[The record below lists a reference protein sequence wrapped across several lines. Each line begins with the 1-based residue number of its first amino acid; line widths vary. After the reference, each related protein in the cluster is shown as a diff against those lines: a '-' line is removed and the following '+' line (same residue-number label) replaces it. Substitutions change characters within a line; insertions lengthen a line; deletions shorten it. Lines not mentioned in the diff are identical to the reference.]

1 MEEHAMKRTALT
13 LALAAALLSVTGLAA
28 HGQTVWKLQS
38 LLNPGYMGT
47 DAELWF
53 AGEVERRTGG
63 KLKITVYPGAALG
76 FAGPRILTVV
86 GQGLL
91 ESSQMWGAHVSGDLR
106 IAEVIELPGL
116 IPYDIPLRKKIV
128 QTVLPAQEKAME
140 RFGVLPFASAQV
152 EPRNIYS
159 RKPIRGLADLK
170 GLKLRAQGI
179 VETEFTRAIG
189 ATPVTLSWEEVY
201 PAMQQGVIDAYW
213 VTHSATFNAKLFE
226 VARHCYEVGLG
237 GANWFVVVN
246 RTALD
251 GLPPDVKKTVL
262 DLRQPVSD
270 KLWERVDP
278 DIREFR
284 QRLAGKGM
292 AFTQA
297 SAEDMKV
304 MLDAAPGV
312 WETWLAKAGPDAREL
327 VGRIKAIVAEWE
339 KKGRKL

>member
-1 MEEHAMKRTALT
+1 MTRRGVTVVLLAA
-13 LALAAALLSVTGLAA
+13 LALAVSAPTAGA
-28 HGQTVWKLQS
+28 QTVWKLQS

-47 DAELWF
+47 DAEIWF
-53 AGEVERRTGG
+53 ANEVERRSGG

-91 ESSQMWGAHVSGDLR
+91 EASQMWGAHVSGDLR
-106 IAEVIELPGL
+106 LAEIIELPGL

-128 QTVLPAQEKAME
+128 TTVLPAQEKAMAG
-140 RFGVLPFASAQV
+140 FGVLPFASGQV

-159 RKPIRGLADLK
+159 RKPIRSLADLK
-170 GLKLRAQGI
+170 GVKLRAQGI
-179 VETEFTRAIG
+179 VETEFTKAIG

-226 VARHCYEVGLG
+226 VAKYCYEVGVG
-237 GANWFVVVN
+237 GANWYVVVN
-246 RTALD
+246 KAALD
-251 GLPPDVKKTVL
+251 RLPADVKQAVL

-270 KLWERVDP
+270 KLWDRVDG
-278 DIREFR
+278 DITEFR
-284 QRLAGKGM
+284 KRLQDKGM
-292 AFTQA
+292 TFSQA
-297 SAEDMKV
+297 SPEDMKK
-304 MLDAAPGV
+304 MLDAAPKV
-312 WETWLAKAGPDAREL
+312 WDIWLEKAGPDARDL
-327 VGRIKAIVAEWE
+327 VQQIKAIVAEWE

>member
-1 MEEHAMKRTALT
+1 MKRTATRLT
-13 LALAAALLSVTGLAA
+13 LGCLLVVAAAGAA
-28 HGQTVWKLQS
+28 DAQTVWKLQS

-47 DAELWF
+47 DAEIWF
-53 AGEVERRTGG
+53 ANEVDKRTGG

-91 ESSQMWGAHVSGDLR
+91 ESAQMWGAHVSGDLR

-116 IPYDIPLRKKIV
+116 IPYDIPLRKTIV
-128 QTVLPAQEKAME
+128 QTVLPAQETAMQ
-140 RFGVLPFASAQV
+140 RFGVLPFASGQV

-159 RKPIRGLADLK
+159 RKPIRSLADLK

-213 VTHSATFNAKLFE
+213 VTHSATFNAKLYE
-226 VARHCYEVGLG
+226 VARHCWEVGLG
-237 GANWFVVVN
+237 GANWFIVVN
-246 RTALD
+246 RAALD
-251 GLPPDVKKTVL
+251 RLPPDIRKTVL
-262 DLRQPVSD
+262 DLRQPVSGQ
-270 KLWERVDP
+270 LWDRVDG
-278 DIREFR
+278 DIREFKK
-284 QRLAGKGM
+284 RLLDKGM
-292 AFTQA
+292 TFAEA
-297 SAEDMKV
+297 SPEDMQA

-312 WETWLAKAGPDAREL
+312 WETWLQKAGPEARDL
-327 VGRIKAIVAEWE
+327 VDKVKAIVADWE
-339 KKGRKL
+339 RRGRRL

>member
-1 MEEHAMKRTALT
+1 MKRAMTAV
-13 LALAAALLSVTGLAA
+13 LLGCVLLLGVWTPADA
-28 HGQTVWKLQS
+28 QTVWKLQS

-47 DAELWF
+47 DAEIWF
-53 AGEVERRTGG
+53 ANELERRTGG
-63 KLKITVYPGAALG
+63 KLKMTVYPGAALG

-91 ESSQMWGAHVSGDLR
+91 EAAQMWGAHVSGDLR

-140 RFGVLPFASAQV
+140 KFGVLPFASAQV

-159 RKPIRGLADLK
+159 RKPLRNLADLR

-179 VETEFTRAIG
+179 VETEFTKTIG

-213 VTHSATFNAKLFE
+213 VTHSATFNAKLHE
-226 VARHCYEVGLG
+226 VAKHCYEVGLG
-237 GANWFVVVN
+237 GANWFVVTN
-246 RTALD
+246 RAALD
-251 GLPPDVKKTVL
+251 GLAPDVRQAVL

-278 DIREFR
+278 DLREFR
-284 QRLAGKGM
+284 KRLADTGM
-292 AFTQA
+292 TFTQA
-297 SAEDMKV
+297 SPEDMKT
-304 MLDAAPGV
+304 MLDVAPKV
-312 WETWLAKAGPDAREL
+312 WDTWLAKAGPEAKGL
-327 VGRIKAIVAEWE
+327 VDQIKAIVADWE
-339 KKGRKL
+339 RKGRKL